1 MQPVKRPSD
10 RRRDG
15 LGSDKRTP
23 RLQVNPGR
31 WHSHWRGFLLFLLV
45 LVLVRILLP
54 IISLN
59 LLPPLLGL
67 LLALL
72 LLPVFSNY
80 WVKETMTMSSV
91 YQLVLVL

>member
-31 WHSHWRGFLLFLLV
+31 WHSHWRGFLMFLLV
-45 LVLVRILLP
+45 L
-54 IISLN
+54 
-59 LLPPLLGL
+59 
-67 LLALL
+67 
-72 LLPVFSNY
+72 
-80 WVKETMTMSSV
+80 
-91 YQLVLVL
+91 LVLLVVLDLAITPLGGRRRPARDYWDDGLRGGVAG